1 MSTRNNKLFSK
12 MALSTLCGGMLLST
26 SALADGRAYYEVT
39 ITNLTHAQAFTPI
52 LVASHRKGVKLF
64 ELGSPASNELAA
76 LAEGGDVAPLT
87 TMLEANHKVLDTANS
102 GGLLMPG
109 QSVTV
114 TVSAARGAKQ
124 ISLASMLIP
133 TNDSFIALNG
143 VKVPK
148 HGKAVYYSP
157 GYDAGSELNDE
168 LCLNIPGPV
177 CGGAGGSP
185 EAGGEGYV
193 HISGG
198 ISGKADLAAATY
210 DWRNPTAKIVVK
222 RVRVS
227 EED

>member
-1 MSTRNNKLFSK
+1 MNIRNNKFFSK
-12 MALSTLCGGMLLST
+12 LALATICGSTLLST
-26 SALADGRAYYEVT
+26 GALADSRAYYEVT

-52 LVASHRKGVKLF
+52 LVASHGKGVKLF
-64 ELGSPASNELAA
+64 ELGSPASNELSA

-87 TMLEANHKVLDTANS
+87 YALQANHKVRDVANS

-109 QSVTV
+109 QSITV
-114 TVSAARGAKQ
+114 KVAARGAKQ

-198 ISGKADLAAATY
+198 ISGKADLAATTY
-210 DWRNPTAKIVVK
+210 DWRNPTAKIVIK
-222 RVRVS
+222 RVRAS